1 MEGVSGLNG
10 IETQQVMSQGRKK
23 GTFPKRAYIYVNL
36 FLYDSENVLHSV
48 HAIFR
53 LSIKR

>member
-10 IETQQVMSQGRKK
+10 IETQQAMSQARKK
-23 GTFPKRAYIYVNL
+23 GTFPKRTYIYVNL